1 MGLGWHPIYEMENK
15 SHVPNHQPGIRNM
28 GLNHWKLVNH
38 KSWEM
43 KTRSN
48 GIHGPIWF
56 KKRLKHHSYGSGS
69 HNGSRLF
76 TFTRIHRWFLQMF
89 IGCSSFHRWYPL
101 VIYTVFKVDGSA
113 LFQSARIDGADF
125 LNFDTRKGRDI
136 HPRYFCGPR
145 HLCQKMFQGCAIYA
159 RILKSKISKPPFPF
173 SSPFALNFPFLL
185 PPFPFSFP
193 SPLSFL
199 LSLSPP
205 FPPPFPL
212 PLQMERF
219 GNL

>member
-1 MGLGWHPIYEMENK
+1 MGFMTTSL
-15 SHVPNHQPGIRNM
+15 RRC
-28 GLNHWKLVNH
+28 HWND
-38 KSWEM
+38 
-43 KTRSN
+43 
-48 GIHGPIWF
+48 G
-56 KKRLKHHSYGSGS
+56 YD
-69 HNGSRLF
+69 
-76 TFTRIHRWFLQMF
+76 
-89 IGCSSFHRWYPL
+89 WY
-101 VIYTVFKVDGSA
+101 VFMASIIYTAFKVDGSA

-159 RILKSKISKPPFPF
+159 RILKSKVSKPPFPF

-193 SPLSFL
+193 SLFHLQLSFSPFLFSIPFPFLLSPFPFSFL
-199 LSLSPP
+199 LHCSPFFLSPCPFFFSCFLSP
-205 FPPPFPL
+205 FPPPFPF
-212 PLQMERF
+212 PLHMERS

>member
-1 MGLGWHPIYEMENK
+1 MWFHVAVAQHLNVFVPMCVGNK
-15 SHVPNHQPGIRNM
+15 SA
-28 GLNHWKLVNH
+28 
-38 KSWEM
+38 
-43 KTRSN
+43 TRVTAA
-48 GIHGPIWF
+48 
-56 KKRLKHHSYGSGS
+56 K
-69 HNGSRLF
+69 
-76 TFTRIHRWFLQMF
+76 HRWL
-89 IGCSSFHRWYPL
+89 CSSAAASSNFPHPRFICLSFTLARGLLFGPMK
-101 VIYTVFKVDGSA
+101 YTVFKVDGSA

-159 RILKSKISKPPFPF
+159 RILKSKVSKPPFPF

-205 FPPPFPL
+205 FPPPFHL

>member
-1 MGLGWHPIYEMENK
+1 MTIRKQVILSLGSLSPVSSRTWTRLRNLQAHVDTPSLPILLEIQGMQ
-15 SHVPNHQPGIRNM
+15 V
-28 GLNHWKLVNH
+28 L
-38 KSWEM
+38 
-43 KTRSN
+43 
-48 GIHGPIWF
+48 
-56 KKRLKHHSYGSGS
+56 GSLCF
-69 HNGSRLF
+69 HY
-76 TFTRIHRWFLQMF
+76 TF
-89 IGCSSFHRWYPL
+89 
-101 VIYTVFKVDGSA
+101 FKVDGSA

>member
-1 MGLGWHPIYEMENK
+1 MDLHSQMRPLSEILGGRHFIDIVHP
-15 SHVPNHQPGIRNM
+15 
-28 GLNHWKLVNH
+28 
-38 KSWEM
+38 
-43 KTRSN
+43 
-48 GIHGPIWF
+48 
-56 KKRLKHHSYGSGS
+56 
-69 HNGSRLF
+69 LF
-76 TFTRIHRWFLQMF
+76 CWVSSFYK
-89 IGCSSFHRWYPL
+89 GCSPPQNHFSTIKWGPPCSAPNSQGDAPP
-101 VIYTVFKVDGSA
+101 TSKVRVQMA
-113 LFQSARIDGADF
+113 ATF

-159 RILKSKISKPPFPF
+159 RILKSKVSKPPFPF

-212 PLQMERF
+212 PFTNGTVR
-219 GNL
+219 

>member
-1 MGLGWHPIYEMENK
+1 MLVCVNMYIY
-15 SHVPNHQPGIRNM
+15 
-28 GLNHWKLVNH
+28 
-38 KSWEM
+38 
-43 KTRSN
+43 
-48 GIHGPIWF
+48 
-56 KKRLKHHSYGSGS
+56 
-69 HNGSRLF
+69 
-76 TFTRIHRWFLQMF
+76 
-89 IGCSSFHRWYPL
+89 
-101 VIYTVFKVDGSA
+101 IYTPLRVDGSA

-125 LNFDTRKGRDI
+125 LNFDIRKGRDI

-159 RILKSKISKPPFPF
+159 RILKSKVSKPPFPF

-193 SPLSFL
+193 SPLFFL

-212 PLQMERF
+212 PFTNGTVR
-219 GNL
+219 

>member
-1 MGLGWHPIYEMENK
+1 MHLSLQSSWF
-15 SHVPNHQPGIRNM
+15 HQTESPWDDIANQT
-28 GLNHWKLVNH
+28 
-38 KSWEM
+38 KSWNYVQIVYDSM
-43 KTRSN
+43 Y
-48 GIHGPIWF
+48 I
-56 KKRLKHHSYGSGS
+56 Y
-69 HNGSRLF
+69 
-76 TFTRIHRWFLQMF
+76 
-89 IGCSSFHRWYPL
+89 
-101 VIYTVFKVDGSA
+101 IYTLFKVDGSA

-159 RILKSKISKPPFPF
+159 RILKSKVSKPPFPF

-193 SPLSFL
+193 SPLFFL

-212 PLQMERF
+212 PFTNGTVR
-219 GNL
+219 

>member
-1 MGLGWHPIYEMENK
+1 
-15 SHVPNHQPGIRNM
+15 
-28 GLNHWKLVNH
+28 
-38 KSWEM
+38 M

-136 HPRYFCGPR
+136 HPPYFCGSR
-145 HLCQKMFQGCAIYA
+145 HLCQNVLPMCFRVAPSMQGFLSPKFPSLHFPSPLPLPYNFTQSPCA
-159 RILKSKISKPPFPF
+159 
-173 SSPFALNFPFLL
+173 
-185 PPFPFSFP
+185 PFPFSFP